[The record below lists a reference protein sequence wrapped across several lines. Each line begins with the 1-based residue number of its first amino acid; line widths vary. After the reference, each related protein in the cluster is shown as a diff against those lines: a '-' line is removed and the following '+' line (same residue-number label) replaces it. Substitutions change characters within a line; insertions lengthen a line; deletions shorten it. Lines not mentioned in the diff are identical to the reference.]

1 MNSILALQCNHNR
14 HSKCNSFE
22 GIEIETSQKVAI
34 KIICFIISV
43 LRYTELENHCTLLC
57 KSSFVRL
64 VALFSFLPASFYSFS
79 FSCCIYFFLS
89 PSRSWFFV
97 IFFLLNSVLILTNI
111 TNRFVTFS
119 IHVIFRS
126 FDLICIFVLRA
137 YSSLVRAPK
146 IHAFT
151 TNDSHQSIRYF
162 FCASRFGLA

>member
-1 MNSILALQCNHNR
+1 MLYH
-14 HSKCNSFE
+14 KCTTVYGTWKSLH
-22 GIEIETSQKVAI
+22 IVMQKFV
-34 KIICFIISV
+34 C
-43 LRYTELENHCTLLC
+43 TTGCTL
-57 KSSFVRL
+57 FI
-64 VALFSFLPASFYSFS
+64 FASFFL
-79 FSCCIYFFLS
+79 FFLFLLLYLLLLVS
-89 PSRSWFFV
+89 ISLL
-97 IFFLLNSVLILTNI
+97 ILCDFFLLNSVLILTNI